1 MIKRMS
7 WTGTDLTILPETT
20 VDENEV
26 ITAGAMI
33 NKDVTPNKVVSGI
46 PVKVIKM
53 IKRVAWST

>member
-1 MIKRMS
+1 MS